1 MNKLALT
8 FAVTLALT
16 AAPAQAGF
24 EIANRN
30 QNRSKS
36 IQCIDA
42 MGFEIMADNV
52 FAALNPQVGHRKIRP
67 EEIYYAAQWR
77 TIRNALDPN
86 GCVLVERFY
95 RDPKVAYHLAD
106 RVFYALHPELNWRK
120 IRPHEV
126 QYAREWS
133 IIRNALSLIP
143 F

>member
-16 AAPAQAGF
+16 AAPAGF
-24 EIANRN
+24 ANRN
-30 QNRSKS
+30 QNLSKS

-42 MGFEIMADNV
+42 MGFELMADKV
-52 FAALNPQVGHRKIRP
+52 FAALNPQVGDRRIRP

-86 GCVLVERFY
+86 ACVLVERFY
-95 RDPKVAYHLAD
+95 RDPQVADNLAD

-133 IIRNALSLIP
+133 IIRNALSP
-143 F
+143 RR

>member
-24 EIANRN
+24 EIAKHN
-30 QNRSKS
+30 QNLSKS

-42 MGFEIMADNV
+42 MGFELIADNV
-52 FAALNPQVGHRKIRP
+52 FAALNPQVGRRQIRP
-67 EEIYYAAQWR
+67 EEIYYAAQWQ
-77 TIRNALDPN
+77 TIRNALEPN
-86 GCVLVERFY
+86 GCLLVESFY
-95 RDPKVAYHLAD
+95 QDPLVAENLAD

-133 IIRNALSLIP
+133 IIRNALNMRR
-143 F
+143 

>member
-1 MNKLALT
+1 MNELALT
-8 FAVTLALT
+8 LTIILALT
-16 AAPAQAGF
+16 AAPDRAGI
-24 EIANRN
+24 EIAKSN

-36 IQCIDA
+36 LQCIDA

-52 FAALNPQVGHRKIRP
+52 FAALNPQVGRRKIRP

-77 TIRNALDPN
+77 TIRNALEPN
-86 GCVLVERFY
+86 GCLLVEIFY
-95 RDPKVAYHLAD
+95 RDRKVTDHLAD

-133 IIRNALSLIP
+133 IIRNALSP
-143 F
+143 SR